1 MKKTKTF
8 LLLAIVTAIVVV
20 LAAFAWANWETPISL
35 TFLGMR
41 SQTLPLAVWIL
52 LALLAGILT
61 TAIISSLFGL
71 SNYLTLRHANLHMQE
86 ERNVQVP
93 PEGSKTSADS
103 ETQAP
108 PESEGD
114 SDSGDRSGKRGFFKL
129 KKGDKGPPPSGNGDD
144 WADGPSNEGDW
155 GSEGSSAASSPGPS
169 TQPPVG
175 SDSVETNPKNYEAE
189 QKPKSESW
197 SGSVYSY
204 GYKDPSSSGVGQS
217 ESVYD
222 ADYRIITPPA
232 PSASP
237 QEAGGSN
244 PPTEEEPPEEG
255 Q

>member
-1 MKKTKTF
+1 MKKFKTF

-20 LAAFAWANWETPISL
+20 LAAFSWANWESQISL

-41 SQTLPLAVWIL
+41 SRTLPLAVWIL

-61 TAIISSLFGL
+61 AAIISSLFGL
-71 SNYLTLRHANLHMQE
+71 SNYLTLRHAHLHMQE
-86 ERNVQVP
+86 EGNVQVA
-93 PEGSKTSADS
+93 PEGSRTSADS
-103 ETQAP
+103 ETEAP

-114 SDSGDRSGKRGFFKL
+114 SESGDRSGKRGFFKL
-129 KKGDKGPPPSGNGDD
+129 KKGYKGPRPSGNGED
-144 WADGPSNEGDW
+144 WADGSSKEGDW
-155 GSEGSSAASSPGPS
+155 GGNSPGPS
-169 TQPPVG
+169 TEAPVG
-175 SDSVETNPKNYEAE
+175 SDSVETNPKTYEVD

-204 GYKDPSSSGVGQS
+204 GYKDPSGSGVGQS

-222 ADYRIITPPA
+222 ADYRIITPPP

-237 QEAGGSN
+237 QNVEAGGSN
-244 PPTEEEPPEEG
+244 PPPQTEEERPEEG

>member
-41 SQTLPLAVWIL
+41 SRNLPLAVWIL

-61 TAIISSLFGL
+61 AAIISSLFGL
-71 SNYLTLRHANLHMQE
+71 SNYLTLRHANLHRQE
-86 ERNVQVP
+86 EANVQVP
-93 PEGSKTSADS
+93 PEGSRTSADS

-114 SDSGDRSGKRGFFKL
+114 SESGDRSGKRGFFKL
-129 KKGDKGPPPSGNGDD
+129 KKGSPGPPPSGNGDD
-144 WADGPSNEGDW
+144 WADGPSKDGDW
-155 GSEGSSAASSPGPS
+155 GENSPGPS
-169 TQPPVG
+169 TQAPVA
-175 SDSVETNPKNYEAE
+175 SDSVESNSKNYEAE

-204 GYKDPSSSGVGQS
+204 GYKDPSGSGVGQS

-222 ADYRIITPPA
+222 ADYRIITPPP

-237 QEAGGSN
+237 QTTSNPNVEAG
-244 PPTEEEPPEEG
+244 TEEERPEEG

>member
-1 MKKTKTF
+1 MKKSKTF

-20 LAAFAWANWETPISL
+20 LAAFAWANWEPRISL

-41 SQTLPLAVWIL
+41 SRTFPLPVWIL

-61 TAIISSLFGL
+61 AAIISSLFGL
-71 SNYLTLRHANLHMQE
+71 SNYLTLRHANLHSLE
-86 ERNVQVP
+86 EKNVQVP
-93 PEGSKTSADS
+93 PEGGRTSVGS

-108 PESEGD
+108 PESESD
-114 SDSGDRSGKRGFFKL
+114 SESGDRSGKRGFFNL
-129 KKGDKGPPPSGNGDD
+129 KKGYKGPPPSGNGDD
-144 WADGPSNEGDW
+144 WADGPSKEGDW
-155 GSEGSSAASSPGPS
+155 GDNSPGPS
-169 TQPPVG
+169 TQAPVG
-175 SDSVETNPKNYEAE
+175 SDSVESNPQNYEVE

-204 GYKDPSSSGVGQS
+204 GYKDPSGSGVGQS

-222 ADYRIITPPA
+222 ADYRIITPPP

-237 QEAGGSN
+237 QTTSNPNVEAG
-244 PPTEEEPPEEG
+244 TEEESPKEG